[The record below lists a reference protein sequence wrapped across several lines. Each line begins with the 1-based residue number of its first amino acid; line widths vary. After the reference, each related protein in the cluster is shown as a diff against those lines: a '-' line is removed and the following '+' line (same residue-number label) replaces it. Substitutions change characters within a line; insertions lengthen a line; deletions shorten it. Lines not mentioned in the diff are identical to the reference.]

1 MTIESILLLRQSA
14 GIDALRGWLLII
26 LSSMILCTVWIYLVE
41 RKRRREVRREM
52 AARFTIST
60 RVMQEQPGAWRA
72 EGAGNGIVRRG
83 DY

>member
-1 MTIESILLLRQSA
+1 MNLESILMLRQQA
-14 GIDALRGWLLII
+14 GIDTLTGWLLII

-60 RVMQEQPGAWRA
+60 RVMQDQPGQWRSV
-72 EGAGNGIVRRG
+72 GAGAKNERG
-83 DY
+83 AW

>member
-1 MTIESILLLRQSA
+1 MTIQSILSLRQDA
-14 GIDALRGWLLII
+14 GIDTLTGWLLII

-60 RVMQEQPGAWRA
+60 RVMQEQPGAWRPQ
-72 EGAGNGIVRRG
+72 GAGAKNERG
-83 DY
+83 AW